1 MSNNTVIIFQ
11 CEAVDKIAV
20 SIWKANKNID
30 DIFNEL
36 LKMSAYFNI
45 EIILYKIIQNH
56 ACNLTLTDFDYLKKN
71 TDPKDLIV
79 FNNYPL
85 RNFVKRKGV
94 EVCID
99 FIQTEK

>member
-1 MSNNTVIIFQ
+1 MSKDTVIIFQ

-36 LKMSAYFNI
+36 LKLSTYYNVENI
-45 EIILYKIIQNH
+45 LYEIIKNN
-56 ACNLTLTDFDYLKKN
+56 ACHLILTNFDYLRKN
-71 TDPKDLIV
+71 TDQKDLIL
-79 FNNYPL
+79 FNSYPL

-99 FIQTEK
+99 FIKPE

>member
-1 MSNNTVIIFQ
+1 MSNDTVIIFQ

-36 LKMSAYFNI
+36 LKLSTYFNI
-45 EIILYKIIQNH
+45 GIILYKIIQNH
-56 ACNLTLTDFDYLKKN
+56 ACRLTLTDFDYLRKN
-71 TDPKDLIV
+71 TDPKDLII
-79 FNNYPL
+79 FNSYPL

-99 FIQTEK
+99 FIEPEK